1 MFWKPSEEQK
11 SRREL
16 SAGSSAAAKSSTTW
30 ERAAFKGGESRNFI
44 RLGSRENREKNWSSE
59 QNNSAKQ
66 LYFKGKEKSW
76 IMPGGLRRVK

>member
-44 RLGSRENREKNWSSE
+44 RLGSRERIERKIGAVSKTTLLSSFT
-59 QNNSAKQ
+59 
-66 LYFKGKEKSW
+66 LKERRKV
-76 IMPGGLRRVK
+76 GLCLEG